1 MYAVSK
7 KKQTL
12 ECKLF
17 CVRFGHRKGRR
28 KHLKQRKKLI
38 MLCGLMLAAAS
49 PTYAESATEA
59 VAISDTASAVAQT
72 SDANVEAEMQSVFE
86 TDTSE
91 TSVQETDHVTLP
103 AIWQETYTYL
113 ADTQDAHAFPEQIKK
128 SGVPYQLKDVQY
140 QITELTN
147 EYQKSSVDMWAY
159 AEYMPEQE
167 IEVDGLHYT
176 LVDTSKEEWIKS
188 GRSKTVSVERTYLDG
203 QEVPESIDI
212 ESTDDVTGETIYGT
226 IPRTDLQDDGA
237 DWWEGGL
244 EQWVKYRWSDE
255 KSQWIFDVN
264 GESFSAASEESPW
277 FEGCGAKILESLH
290 LDGTFNV
297 ITNVAWDSDGWQ
309 DENGGWWKSVK
320 ATGNRMIK
328 RSRAWF
334 SGEVAEAD
342 LPMVSY
348 TSHYVSDVTGYL
360 ITANVTYEEILLEPE
375 TETEVVTQTPETV
388 LEQTQ
393 AENVSDSDKDKMIA
407 GIPWQDL
414 VILFLET
421 GSVVLGFIMIGLL
434 AKFRP
439 KPRAWLAIPKKE
451 SKQKGEN

>member
-1 MYAVSK
+1 M
-7 KKQTL
+7 
-12 ECKLF
+12 
-17 CVRFGHRKGRR
+17 RR
-28 KHLKQRKKLI
+28 KKRGI
-38 MLCGLMLAAAS
+38 FIFCSLMLTAA
-49 PTYAESATEA
+49 PVYAENENSTMSVWNTAFGIEETIDDNEEIEMQNATE
-59 VAISDTASAVAQT
+59 ITI
-72 SDANVEAEMQSVFE
+72 
-86 TDTSE
+86 SE
-91 TSVQETDHVTLP
+91 TMQDQATPSVLP

-140 QITELTN
+140 QITELTK

-203 QEVPESIDI
+203 QEIPESIDI
-212 ESTDDVTGETIYGT
+212 ESTDDTTGETIYGN

-237 DWWEGGL
+237 GWWDGGL
-244 EQWVKYRWSDE
+244 EQWVKYRWNDE
-255 KSQWIFDVN
+255 TSQWIFEVGD
-264 GESFSAASEESPW
+264 ETFPAASDDSPW
-277 FEGCGAKILESLH
+277 FDGCESKILQSLN
-290 LDGTFNV
+290 LDATFNQ
-297 ITNVAWDSDGWQ
+297 ITSIAWDSEGWQ
-309 DENGGWWKSVK
+309 EADGSWWKSVK

-342 LPMVSY
+342 LPMVRY
-348 TSHYVSDVTGYL
+348 TSKYVSDTTGYL
-360 ITANVTYEEILLEPE
+360 ITANVTYEEVQINSETVAEIETSTQPE
-375 TETEVVTQTPETV
+375 TIQ
-388 LEQTQ
+388 EQKAANT
-393 AENVSDSDKDKMIA
+393 AEDNTDTRVA
-407 GIPWQDL
+407 GMPWQDL
-414 VILFLET
+414 VLLLLET
-421 GSVVLGFIMIGLL
+421 GSVALGFVMIGLL

-451 SKQKGEN
+451 NKQKGENLL

>member
-1 MYAVSK
+1 
-7 KKQTL
+7 
-12 ECKLF
+12 
-17 CVRFGHRKGRR
+17 
-28 KHLKQRKKLI
+28 
-38 MLCGLMLAAAS
+38 MLAAAS

-59 VAISDTASAVAQT
+59 VAISDTASAVEQT
-72 SDANVEAEMQSVFE
+72 SDANVEAEMQSVL
-86 TDTSE
+86 E
-91 TSVQETDHVTLP
+91 TSVQETDHVMLP

-140 QITELTN
+140 QITELTK

-203 QEVPESIDI
+203 QEIPESIDI
-212 ESTDDVTGETIYGT
+212 ESTDDTTGETIYGN

-244 EQWVKYRWSDE
+244 EQWVKYRWNDE
-255 KSQWIFDVN
+255 TSQWIFEVGD
-264 GESFSAASEESPW
+264 ETFPAASDDSPW
-277 FEGCGAKILESLH
+277 FDGCESKILQSLN
-290 LDGTFNV
+290 LDGTFNQ
-297 ITNVAWDSDGWQ
+297 ITSIAWDSEGWQ
-309 DENGGWWKSVK
+309 EADGSWWKSVK

-342 LPMVSY
+342 LPMVRY
-348 TSHYVSDVTGYL
+348 TSRYVSDTTGYL
-360 ITANVTYEEILLEPE
+360 ITANVTYEEVQINS
-375 TETEVVTQTPETV
+375 ETV
-388 LEQTQ
+388 AEIETSTQPEIIQEQKAANT
-393 AENVSDSDKDKMIA
+393 AEDNTGTRVA
-407 GIPWQDL
+407 GMPWQDL
-414 VILFLET
+414 VLLLLET
-421 GSVVLGFIMIGLL
+421 GSVALGFVMIGLL
-434 AKFRP
+434 VTFRP

>member
-1 MYAVSK
+1 
-7 KKQTL
+7 
-12 ECKLF
+12 
-17 CVRFGHRKGRR
+17 
-28 KHLKQRKKLI
+28 

-342 LPMVSY
+342 LPMVRY

>member
-1 MYAVSK
+1 
-7 KKQTL
+7 
-12 ECKLF
+12 
-17 CVRFGHRKGRR
+17 
-28 KHLKQRKKLI
+28 
-38 MLCGLMLAAAS
+38 MLVAAS

-72 SDANVEAEMQSVFE
+72 SDANVEVEMQSVFE

-103 AIWQETYTYL
+103 AVWQETYTYL
-113 ADTQDAHAFPEQIKK
+113 ADTQDSHAFPEQIKK

-140 QITELTN
+140 QITELTK

-203 QEVPESIDI
+203 QEIPESIDI
-212 ESTDDVTGETIYGT
+212 ESTDDTTGETIYGN

-237 DWWEGGL
+237 GWWDGGM
-244 EQWVKYRWSDE
+244 EQWIKYRWNDE
-255 KSQWIFDVN
+255 TSQWIFEVGD
-264 GESFSAASEESPW
+264 ETFPAASDDSPW
-277 FEGCGAKILESLH
+277 FDGCESKILQSLN
-290 LDGTFNV
+290 LDATFNQ
-297 ITNVAWDSDGWQ
+297 ITSIAWDSEGWQ
-309 DENGGWWKSVK
+309 EADGSWWKSVK

>member
-1 MYAVSK
+1 
-7 KKQTL
+7 
-12 ECKLF
+12 
-17 CVRFGHRKGRR
+17 
-28 KHLKQRKKLI
+28 
-38 MLCGLMLAAAS
+38 MLVAAS

-72 SDANVEAEMQSVFE
+72 SDANVEVEMQSVFE

-103 AIWQETYTYL
+103 AVWQETYTYL
-113 ADTQDAHAFPEQIKK
+113 ADTQDSHAFPEQIKK

-140 QITELTN
+140 QITELTK

-203 QEVPESIDI
+203 QEIPESIDI
-212 ESTDDVTGETIYGT
+212 ESTDDTTGETIYGN

-237 DWWEGGL
+237 GWWDGGL
-244 EQWVKYRWSDE
+244 EQWVKYRWNDE
-255 KSQWIFDVN
+255 TSQWIFEVGD
-264 GESFSAASEESPW
+264 ETFPAASDDSPW
-277 FEGCGAKILESLH
+277 FDGCESKILQSLN
-290 LDGTFNV
+290 LDATFNQ
-297 ITNVAWDSDGWQ
+297 ITSIAWDSEGWQ
-309 DENGGWWKSVK
+309 EADGSWWKSVK

-342 LPMVSY
+342 LPMVRY
-348 TSHYVSDVTGYL
+348 TSHYVSDVTAYL

>member
-1 MYAVSK
+1 
-7 KKQTL
+7 
-12 ECKLF
+12 
-17 CVRFGHRKGRR
+17 
-28 KHLKQRKKLI
+28 
-38 MLCGLMLAAAS
+38 MLAAAS
-49 PTYAESATEA
+49 PIYAESATEA

-91 TSVQETDHVTLP
+91 TSVQETNHVTLP

-128 SGVPYQLKDVQY
+128 SGVLYQLKDVQY

-147 EYQKSSVDMWAY
+147 KYQKSSVDMWAY
-159 AEYMPEQE
+159 AEYTPEQE
-167 IEVDGLHYT
+167 IEVDGLQYT

-203 QEVPESIDI
+203 QEVPEAIDI
-212 ESTDDVTGETIYGT
+212 ESMDDVTGETIYGN

-237 DWWEGGL
+237 GWWEGGL

-255 KSQWIFDVN
+255 TSQWIFDVN
-264 GESFSAASEESPW
+264 GESFLAASEESPW
-277 FEGCGAKILESLH
+277 FEGCGVKILESLH

-309 DENGGWWKSVK
+309 EADGSWWKSVK
-320 ATGNRMIK
+320 ATGNRMVK

-342 LPMVSY
+342 LPMVRY
-348 TSHYVSDVTGYL
+348 TSRYVSDVTGYL
-360 ITANVTYEEILLEPE
+360 ITANVTYEEILPEPE

-393 AENVSDSDKDKMIA
+393 AENVSDSDTNKTIVGM
-407 GIPWQDL
+407 PWQDL
-414 VILFLET
+414 VLLFLET
-421 GSVVLGFIMIGLL
+421 GSVALGFIMIGLL

-439 KPRAWLAIPKKE
+439 KPRAWLNTKNVDRKGN
-451 SKQKGEN
+451 KRKGEN

>member
-1 MYAVSK
+1 
-7 KKQTL
+7 
-12 ECKLF
+12 
-17 CVRFGHRKGRR
+17 
-28 KHLKQRKKLI
+28 
-38 MLCGLMLAAAS
+38 MLVAAS

-72 SDANVEAEMQSVFE
+72 SDANVEVEMQSVFE

-103 AIWQETYTYL
+103 AVWQETYTYL
-113 ADTQDAHAFPEQIKK
+113 ADTQDSHAFPEQIKK

-140 QITELTN
+140 QITELTK

-203 QEVPESIDI
+203 QEIPESIDI
-212 ESTDDVTGETIYGT
+212 ESTDDTTGETIYGN

-237 DWWEGGL
+237 GWWDGGL
-244 EQWVKYRWSDE
+244 EQWVKYRWNDE
-255 KSQWIFDVN
+255 TSQWIFEVGD
-264 GESFSAASEESPW
+264 ETFPAASDDSPW
-277 FEGCGAKILESLH
+277 FDGCESKILQSLN
-290 LDGTFNV
+290 LDATFNQ
-297 ITNVAWDSDGWQ
+297 ITSIAWDSEGWQ
-309 DENGGWWKSVK
+309 EADGSWWKSVK

-388 LEQTQ
+388 LEQIQ

>member
-1 MYAVSK
+1 
-7 KKQTL
+7 
-12 ECKLF
+12 
-17 CVRFGHRKGRR
+17 
-28 KHLKQRKKLI
+28 
-38 MLCGLMLAAAS
+38 MLAAAS

-59 VAISDTASAVAQT
+59 VAISETASAVAQT
-72 SDANVEAEMQSVFE
+72 SDANAEAEMQSVL
-86 TDTSE
+86 E

-113 ADTQDAHAFPEQIKK
+113 ADTQDAHAFPEQIEK
-128 SGVPYQLKDVQY
+128 SGTSYQLKDVQY
-140 QITELTN
+140 QITELTK

-159 AEYMPEQE
+159 AEYTPEQE

-176 LVDTSKEEWIKS
+176 LVDTSKEEWTKN

-237 DWWEGGL
+237 GWWEGGL
-244 EQWVKYRWSDE
+244 EQWVKYRWNDE
-255 KSQWIFDVN
+255 TSQWVFDI
-264 GESFSAASEESPW
+264 GDESIPAASDDSPW
-277 FEGCGAKILESLH
+277 FEWCESKILESLK
-290 LDGTFNV
+290 LDGTFNK
-297 ITNVAWDSDGWQ
+297 ITSVAWDSAGWQ
-309 DENGGWWKSVK
+309 EGDGSWWRSVK

-328 RSRAWF
+328 RSHAWF

-342 LPMVSY
+342 LPMVRY
-348 TSHYVSDVTGYL
+348 TSRYVSDTTGYL
-360 ITANVTYEEILLEPE
+360 ITANVTYEEVQINSETVPEIETSTQPE
-375 TETEVVTQTPETV
+375 TIQ
-388 LEQTQ
+388 EQKAANT
-393 AENVSDSDKDKMIA
+393 AEDNTDTRVA
-407 GIPWQDL
+407 GMPWQDL

-421 GSVVLGFIMIGLL
+421 GSVALGFIMIGLL

-451 SKQKGEN
+451 NKQKGEN

>member
-1 MYAVSK
+1 
-7 KKQTL
+7 
-12 ECKLF
+12 
-17 CVRFGHRKGRR
+17 
-28 KHLKQRKKLI
+28 
-38 MLCGLMLAAAS
+38 MLVAAS

-72 SDANVEAEMQSVFE
+72 SDANVEVEMQSVFE

-103 AIWQETYTYL
+103 AVWQETYTYL
-113 ADTQDAHAFPEQIKK
+113 ADTQDSHAFPEQIKK

-140 QITELTN
+140 QITELTK

-203 QEVPESIDI
+203 QEIPESIDI
-212 ESTDDVTGETIYGT
+212 ESTDDTTGETIYGN

-237 DWWEGGL
+237 GWWDGGL
-244 EQWVKYRWSDE
+244 EQWVKYRWNDE
-255 KSQWIFDVN
+255 TSQWIFEVGD
-264 GESFSAASEESPW
+264 ETFPAASDDSPW
-277 FEGCGAKILESLH
+277 FDGCESKILQSLN
-290 LDGTFNV
+290 LDATFNQ
-297 ITNVAWDSDGWQ
+297 ITSIAWDSEGWQ
-309 DENGGWWKSVK
+309 EADGSWWKSVK

-342 LPMVSY
+342 LPMVRY
-348 TSHYVSDVTGYL
+348 TSRYVSDTTGYL
-360 ITANVTYEEILLEPE
+360 ITANVTYEEVQINSETVAEIETSTQPE
-375 TETEVVTQTPETV
+375 TIQ
-388 LEQTQ
+388 EQKAANT
-393 AENVSDSDKDKMIA
+393 AEDNTDTRVA
-407 GIPWQDL
+407 GMPWQDL
-414 VILFLET
+414 VLLLLDT
-421 GSVVLGFIMIGLL
+421 GSVALGFVMIGLL

-451 SKQKGEN
+451 NKQKGEN

>member
-1 MYAVSK
+1 
-7 KKQTL
+7 
-12 ECKLF
+12 
-17 CVRFGHRKGRR
+17 
-28 KHLKQRKKLI
+28 

-140 QITELTN
+140 QITELTK

-203 QEVPESIDI
+203 QEIPESIDI
-212 ESTDDVTGETIYGT
+212 ESTDDTTGETIYGN

-237 DWWEGGL
+237 GWWDGGL
-244 EQWVKYRWSDE
+244 EQWVKYRWNDE
-255 KSQWIFDVN
+255 TSQWIFEVGD
-264 GESFSAASEESPW
+264 ETFPAASDDSPW
-277 FEGCGAKILESLH
+277 FDGCESKILQSLN
-290 LDGTFNV
+290 LDATFNQ
-297 ITNVAWDSDGWQ
+297 ITSIAWDSEGWQ
-309 DENGGWWKSVK
+309 EADGSWWKSVK

-342 LPMVSY
+342 LPMVRY
-348 TSHYVSDVTGYL
+348 TSRYVSDTTGYL
-360 ITANVTYEEILLEPE
+360 ITANVTYEEVQINSETVAEIETSTQPE
-375 TETEVVTQTPETV
+375 TIQ
-388 LEQTQ
+388 EQKVANT
-393 AENVSDSDKDKMIA
+393 AEDNTDTRVA
-407 GIPWQDL
+407 GMPWQDL
-414 VILFLET
+414 VLLLLET
-421 GSVVLGFIMIGLL
+421 GSVALGFIMIGLL

>member
-1 MYAVSK
+1 
-7 KKQTL
+7 
-12 ECKLF
+12 
-17 CVRFGHRKGRR
+17 
-28 KHLKQRKKLI
+28 
-38 MLCGLMLAAAS
+38 MLVAAS

-72 SDANVEAEMQSVFE
+72 SDANVEVEMQSVFE

-103 AIWQETYTYL
+103 AVWQETYTYL
-113 ADTQDAHAFPEQIKK
+113 ADTQDSHAFPEQIKK

-140 QITELTN
+140 QITELTK

-203 QEVPESIDI
+203 QEIPESIDI
-212 ESTDDVTGETIYGT
+212 ESTDDTTVETIYGN

-237 DWWEGGL
+237 GWWDGGL
-244 EQWVKYRWSDE
+244 EQWVKYRWNDE
-255 KSQWIFDVN
+255 TSQWIFEVGD
-264 GESFSAASEESPW
+264 ETFPAASDDSPW
-277 FEGCGAKILESLH
+277 FDGCESKILQSLN
-290 LDGTFNV
+290 LDATFNQ
-297 ITNVAWDSDGWQ
+297 ITSIAWDSEGWQ
-309 DENGGWWKSVK
+309 EADGSWWKSVK

>member
-1 MYAVSK
+1 
-7 KKQTL
+7 
-12 ECKLF
+12 
-17 CVRFGHRKGRR
+17 
-28 KHLKQRKKLI
+28 
-38 MLCGLMLAAAS
+38 MLVAAS

-72 SDANVEAEMQSVFE
+72 SDANVEVEMQSVFE

-103 AIWQETYTYL
+103 AVWQETYTYL
-113 ADTQDAHAFPEQIKK
+113 ADTQDSHAFPEQIKK

-140 QITELTN
+140 QITELTK

-159 AEYMPEQE
+159 AEYMPEHE

-203 QEVPESIDI
+203 QEIPESIDI
-212 ESTDDVTGETIYGT
+212 ESTDDTTGETIYGN

-237 DWWEGGL
+237 GWWDGGL
-244 EQWVKYRWSDE
+244 EQWVKYRWNDE
-255 KSQWIFDVN
+255 TSQWIFEVGD
-264 GESFSAASEESPW
+264 ETFPAASDDSPW
-277 FEGCGAKILESLH
+277 FDGCESKILQSLN
-290 LDGTFNV
+290 LDATFNQ
-297 ITNVAWDSDGWQ
+297 ITSIAWDSEGWQ
-309 DENGGWWKSVK
+309 EADGSWWKSVK

-342 LPMVSY
+342 LPMVRY
-348 TSHYVSDVTGYL
+348 TSRYVSDTTGYL
-360 ITANVTYEEILLEPE
+360 ITANVTYEEVQINSETVAEIETSTQPE
-375 TETEVVTQTPETV
+375 TIQ
-388 LEQTQ
+388 EQKAANT
-393 AENVSDSDKDKMIA
+393 AEDNTDTRVA
-407 GIPWQDL
+407 GMPWQDMVL
-414 VILFLET
+414 LLLET
-421 GSVVLGFIMIGLL
+421 GSVALGFVMIGLL

-451 SKQKGEN
+451 NKQKGEN

>member
-1 MYAVSK
+1 
-7 KKQTL
+7 
-12 ECKLF
+12 
-17 CVRFGHRKGRR
+17 
-28 KHLKQRKKLI
+28 
-38 MLCGLMLAAAS
+38 MLAAAS

-59 VAISDTASAVAQT
+59 VAISETASAVAQT
-72 SDANVEAEMQSVFE
+72 SDANAEAEMQSVL
-86 TDTSE
+86 E

-113 ADTQDAHAFPEQIKK
+113 ADTQDAHAFPEQIEK
-128 SGVPYQLKDVQY
+128 SGTSYQLKDVQY
-140 QITELTN
+140 QITELTK

-159 AEYMPEQE
+159 AEYTPEQE

-176 LVDTSKEEWIKS
+176 LVDTSKEEWTKN

-237 DWWEGGL
+237 GWWEGGL
-244 EQWVKYRWSDE
+244 EQWVKYRWNDE
-255 KSQWIFDVN
+255 TSQWVFEVGD
-264 GESFSAASEESPW
+264 ETFPAASDDSPW
-277 FEGCGAKILESLH
+277 FDGCESKILQSLN
-290 LDGTFNV
+290 LDGTFNQ
-297 ITNVAWDSDGWQ
+297 ITGIAWDSDGWQ

-328 RSRAWF
+328 RSHAWF

-342 LPMVSY
+342 LPMVRY
-348 TSHYVSDVTGYL
+348 TSRYVSDTTGYL
-360 ITANVTYEEILLEPE
+360 ITANVTYEEVQINSETVAEIETSTQPE
-375 TETEVVTQTPETV
+375 TIQ
-388 LEQTQ
+388 EQKAANT
-393 AENVSDSDKDKMIA
+393 AEDNTGTRVA
-407 GIPWQDL
+407 GMPWQDF

-421 GSVVLGFIMIGLL
+421 GSVALGFIMIGLL

-451 SKQKGEN
+451 NKQKGEN

>member
-1 MYAVSK
+1 MRK
-7 KKQTL
+7 K
-12 ECKLF
+12 
-17 CVRFGHRKGRR
+17 RKG
-28 KHLKQRKKLI
+28 I
-38 MLCGLMLAAAS
+38 FIICSLMLAAAS

-59 VAISDTASAVAQT
+59 VAISETASAVAQT
-72 SDANVEAEMQSVFE
+72 SDANAEAEMQSVL
-86 TDTSE
+86 E

-113 ADTQDAHAFPEQIKK
+113 ADTQDAHAFPEQIEK
-128 SGVPYQLKDVQY
+128 SGTSYQLKDVQY
-140 QITELTN
+140 QITELTK

-159 AEYMPEQE
+159 AEYTPEQE

-176 LVDTSKEEWIKS
+176 LVDTSKEEWTKN

-237 DWWEGGL
+237 GWWEGGL
-244 EQWVKYRWSDE
+244 EQWVKYRWNDE
-255 KSQWIFDVN
+255 TSQWVFEVGD
-264 GESFSAASEESPW
+264 ETFPAASDDSPW
-277 FEGCGAKILESLH
+277 FDGCESKILQSLN
-290 LDGTFNV
+290 LDGTFNQ
-297 ITNVAWDSDGWQ
+297 ITGIAWDSDGWQ

-328 RSRAWF
+328 RSHAWF

-342 LPMVSY
+342 LPMVRY
-348 TSHYVSDVTGYL
+348 TSRYVSDTTGYL
-360 ITANVTYEEILLEPE
+360 ITANVTYEEVQINSETVAEIETSTQPE
-375 TETEVVTQTPETV
+375 TIQ
-388 LEQTQ
+388 EQKAANT
-393 AENVSDSDKDKMIA
+393 AEDNTGTRVA
-407 GIPWQDL
+407 GMPWQDF

-421 GSVVLGFIMIGLL
+421 GSVALGFIMIGLL

-451 SKQKGEN
+451 NKQKGEN

>member
-1 MYAVSK
+1 
-7 KKQTL
+7 
-12 ECKLF
+12 
-17 CVRFGHRKGRR
+17 
-28 KHLKQRKKLI
+28 

-128 SGVPYQLKDVQY
+128 SGVLYQLKDVQY

>member
-1 MYAVSK
+1 M
-7 KKQTL
+7 
-12 ECKLF
+12 
-17 CVRFGHRKGRR
+17 
-28 KHLKQRKKLI
+28 KQRKKLI
-38 MLCGLMLAAAS
+38 ILCGLMLVAAS

-72 SDANVEAEMQSVFE
+72 SDANVEVEMQSVFE

-103 AIWQETYTYL
+103 AVWQETYTYL
-113 ADTQDAHAFPEQIKK
+113 ADTQDSHAFPEQIKK

-140 QITELTN
+140 QITELTK

-203 QEVPESIDI
+203 QEIPESIDI
-212 ESTDDVTGETIYGT
+212 ESTDDTTGETIYGN

-237 DWWEGGL
+237 GWWDGGL
-244 EQWVKYRWSDE
+244 EQWVKYRWNDE
-255 KSQWIFDVN
+255 TSQWIFEVGD
-264 GESFSAASEESPW
+264 ETFPAASDDSPW
-277 FEGCGAKILESLH
+277 FDGCESKILQSLN
-290 LDGTFNV
+290 LDATFNQ
-297 ITNVAWDSDGWQ
+297 ITSIAWDSEGWQ
-309 DENGGWWKSVK
+309 EADGSWWKSVK

-348 TSHYVSDVTGYL
+348 TSHYVSDVTAYL

>member
-1 MYAVSK
+1 
-7 KKQTL
+7 
-12 ECKLF
+12 
-17 CVRFGHRKGRR
+17 
-28 KHLKQRKKLI
+28 

-226 IPRTDLQDDGA
+226 IPRSDLQDDGA